1 MRGVNK
7 VIIIGN
13 LGADPETRQFNN
25 GGCVTNISV
34 ATSEQWTDKQTG
46 EKKEAT
52 EWHRISLFNRLGEIA
67 GQYLKKGSKVYIEG
81 SLRTRKYQDNNGQD
95 RYITEIRA
103 EQLQMLDG
111 ATGNQNGGGFNNQNG
126 GYNNQNGGFN
136 NQNGGYNNQNNGG
149 FNNQSGG
156 GYNNQNGGGFNNQ
169 SGGGYSN
176 NQNNG
181 GFNNQNGGG
190 QSYQKNTTGQPPNN
204 NAQPPAN
211 VPNNNTQI
219 ANTGASKNG
228 APAPTGAGKTT
239 SMPAGPVDDDIP
251 FMPIKVY

>member
-95 RYITEIRA
+95 RYVTEIRA
-103 EQLQMLDG
+103 EQMQMLDG
-111 ATGNQNGGGFNNQNG
+111 TDNSNQNGGGNNNQHSGFNNQNSNNGGGFNNQNS
-126 GYNNQNGGFN
+126 N
-136 NQNGGYNNQNNGG
+136 
-149 FNNQSGG
+149 
-156 GYNNQNGGGFNNQ
+156 NGGGFNNQ
-169 SGGGYSN
+169 MTNQGRPPETHN
-176 NQNNG
+176 NIPDEDQ
-181 GFNNQNGGG
+181 
-190 QSYQKNTTGQPPNN
+190 
-204 NAQPPAN
+204 
-211 VPNNNTQI
+211 
-219 ANTGASKNG
+219 
-228 APAPTGAGKTT
+228 
-239 SMPAGPVDDDIP
+239 DDIP
-251 FMPIKVY
+251 F